1 MDETTSID
9 GAGTLTNAP
18 DGGYRVRFVRAYD
31 RPVEDLWAALTEP
44 ELLDSWYP
52 TKLRTDGVVGNPVTE
67 TFESTD
73 GTPPEPTP
81 PGTLTA
87 YEPPHV
93 FEYRVHGPAEA
104 EYPGMIG
111 EQRIR
116 MEAGPGGHDGESV
129 LTFTHDIEKLEGA
142 AGDKVTFDEV
152 LFLGG
157 DSPQFGSPLVSGA
170 KVSGEIV
177 TQGRGEKLVIFKFK
191 KRKKYRR
198 KAGHRQAFTAVKI
211 TEVQG

>member
-1 MDETTSID
+1 PTGLTFPVYPSPMDETTSID

-52 TKLRTDGVVGNPVTE
+52 PKLRTDGVVGNPVTE

-129 LTFTHDIEKLEGA
+129 LTFTHDIEKLE
-142 AGDKVTFDEV
+142 
-152 LFLGG
+152 
-157 DSPQFGSPLVSGA
+157 
-170 KVSGEIV
+170 
-177 TQGRGEKLVIFKFK
+177 
-191 KRKKYRR
+191 
-198 KAGHRQAFTAVKI
+198 
-211 TEVQG
+211 

>member
-142 AGDKVTFDEV
+142 LDVLAGWHYCLE
-152 LFLGG
+152 FLNLQMGAPG
-157 DSPQFGSPLVSGA
+157 EPTKENVERYKAYYQRTYGS
-170 KVSGEIV
+170 
-177 TQGRGEKLVIFKFK
+177 GRLDV
-191 KRKKYRR
+191 
-198 KAGHRQAFTAVKI
+198 
-211 TEVQG
+211 